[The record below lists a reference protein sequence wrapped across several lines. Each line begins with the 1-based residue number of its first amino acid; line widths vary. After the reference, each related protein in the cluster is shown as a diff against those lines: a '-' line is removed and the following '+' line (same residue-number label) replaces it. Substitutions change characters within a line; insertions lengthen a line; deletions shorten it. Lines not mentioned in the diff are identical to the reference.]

1 MSNIQVIQLAEYKQP
16 IIKENN
22 REEWVE
28 YGENNDFFDFLIE
41 RHKKSTTNNAIINTI
56 TRLIYG
62 KGLTALD
69 ANTKPNEYAQLITL
83 ISSDDVR
90 KNLGELKLLGQC
102 AIQVHYNKKRDR
114 VLKAF
119 HVPVNLLRAEK
130 CNKDGE
136 ITGYYYSDNWQ
147 DVKKFQPKRLDAF
160 GFGSGEIEILYVK
173 PYSVGMKYYSNV
185 DYQGAL
191 PYCTLEEEIS
201 DYLINLTQRRF
212 TPTLLMNFN
221 NGTGTPEQQDEVHRS
236 IKNKFTGSKGEPY
249 ILSFNKNKD
258 SAATIDSIQL
268 DNAPEHYSFL
278 SEECLRK
285 IMLGHQVTSPLLF
298 GIATTTGFS
307 SNADELKNSAILFE
321 NMVIEPFR
329 NLYIDALT
337 QILSF
342 NNISLKLAFESLNPL
357 DGSGNIAKE
366 TPESKVIEAINSL
379 SPLVANKVLE
389 SMTPNEIR
397 SLVSLSPQE
406 SGDKL
411 ATSNTTLSEQKS
423 ELELYLDSVGEVID
437 ENEWVIVDERD
448 VDYNEEVNLDSQ
460 IEALNNPKKNL
471 FQKLA
476 SAVKAIPNA
485 KSEQDATVKGVNY
498 KVRYKYYGNPKP
510 ERDFCRIMMNSNK
523 LYRKEDL
530 ERVDSNLVNKGF
542 GHNGEPYNVF
552 LFAGGPRCK
561 HFFRRVTFMST
572 NGVDVNSP
580 LAKTISTE
588 TASKR
593 GYKVTN
599 PYQVGVQKNNL
610 PNKGFH
616 PDNKNLPID
625 AQ

>member
-285 IMLGHQVTSPLLF
+285 IMLGHQVTSPLIF

-307 SNADELKNSAILFE
+307 SNADELKNSLTIFDNLVIKPFQDLYLDAIE
-321 NMVIEPFR
+321 K
-329 NLYIDALT
+329 
-337 QILSF
+337 ILAF
-342 NNISLKLAFESLNPL
+342 NGISLKLSFESLNPFE
-357 DGSGNIAKE
+357 DRSAKVE
-366 TPESKVIEAINSL
+366 D
-379 SPLVANKVLE
+379 ANTKE
-389 SMTPNEIR
+389 
-397 SLVSLSPQE
+397 
-406 SGDKL
+406 
-411 ATSNTTLSEQKS
+411 TTLSEQKS

-437 ENEWVIVDERD
+437 EKEWVIVDERD
-448 VDYNEEVNLDSQ
+448 VDYDEEVNLDSQ

-485 KSEQDATVKGVNY
+485 KSEQDKTVKGVNY
-498 KVRYKYYGNPKP
+498 KVRYKYAGNPKP
-510 ERDFCRIMMNSNK
+510 ERDFCRVMMNANK

>member
-285 IMLGHQVTSPLLF
+285 IMLGHQVTSPLIF

-307 SNADELKNSAILFE
+307 SNADELKNSLTIFDNLVIKPFQDLYLDAIE
-321 NMVIEPFR
+321 K
-329 NLYIDALT
+329 
-337 QILSF
+337 ILAF
-342 NNISLKLAFESLNPL
+342 NGISLKLSFESLNPFE
-357 DGSGNIAKE
+357 DRSAKVE
-366 TPESKVIEAINSL
+366 DVNTKE
-379 SPLVANKVLE
+379 
-389 SMTPNEIR
+389 
-397 SLVSLSPQE
+397 
-406 SGDKL
+406 
-411 ATSNTTLSEQKS
+411 TTLSSQEIDLS
-423 ELELYLDSVGEVID
+423 EFGEEID
-437 ENEWVIVDERD
+437 ENYILIDERE
-448 VDYNEEVNLDSQ
+448 VDYDNEETLDNYLNEVETKLSDVKLSFMDKLVNFVSTGTARPTAVSSQ
-460 IEALNNPKKNL
+460 DK
-471 FQKLA
+471 Q
-476 SAVKAIPNA
+476 
-485 KSEQDATVKGVNY
+485 VKGVMF
-498 KVRYKYYGNPKP
+498 KVRYKYTGNPNP
-510 ERDFCRIMMNSNK
+510 ERAFCKAMMSANK
-523 LYRKEDL
+523 IYRKEDL
-530 ERVDSNLVNKGF
+530 DRMSESVVNKGF
-542 GHNGEPYNVF
+542 GEFGADKYDIF
-552 LFAGGPRCK
+552 RFKGGPRCHHK
-561 HFFRRVTFMST
+561 FMRQTYMLNDKDTFDQIGT
-572 NGVDVNSP
+572 RAAEIKGF
-580 LAKTISTE
+580 
-588 TASKR
+588 
-593 GYKVTN
+593 KVTN
-599 PYQVGVQKNNL
+599 PYEVSIYPNNL
-610 PNKGFH
+610 PLKGFS
-616 PDNKNLPID
+616 PNNKNLPSD

>member
-136 ITGYYYSDNWQ
+136 ITGYYYSDNWA
-147 DVKKFQPKRLDAF
+147 DTKKFQPKRLDAF

-307 SNADELKNSAILFE
+307 SNADELKNSLTIFDNLVIKPFQDLYLDAIE
-321 NMVIEPFR
+321 K
-329 NLYIDALT
+329 
-337 QILSF
+337 ILAF
-342 NNISLKLAFESLNPL
+342 NGISLKLSFESLNPFE
-357 DGSGNIAKE
+357 DRSAKVE
-366 TPESKVIEAINSL
+366 DVNTKE
-379 SPLVANKVLE
+379 
-389 SMTPNEIR
+389 
-397 SLVSLSPQE
+397 
-406 SGDKL
+406 
-411 ATSNTTLSEQKS
+411 TTLSSQEIDLS
-423 ELELYLDSVGEVID
+423 EFGEEID
-437 ENEWVIVDERD
+437 ENYILIDERE
-448 VDYNEEVNLDSQ
+448 VDYDNEETLDNYLNEVETKLSDVKLSFMDKLVNFVSTGTARPTAVSSQ
-460 IEALNNPKKNL
+460 DK
-471 FQKLA
+471 Q
-476 SAVKAIPNA
+476 
-485 KSEQDATVKGVNY
+485 VKGVMF
-498 KVRYKYYGNPKP
+498 KVRYKYTGNPNP
-510 ERDFCRIMMNSNK
+510 ERAFCKAMMSANK
-523 LYRKEDL
+523 IYRKEDL
-530 ERVDSNLVNKGF
+530 DRMSESVVNKGF
-542 GHNGEPYNVF
+542 GEFGADKYDIF
-552 LFAGGPRCK
+552 RFKGGPRCHHK
-561 HFFRRVTFMST
+561 FMRQTYMLNDKDTFDQIGT
-572 NGVDVNSP
+572 RAAEIKGF
-580 LAKTISTE
+580 
-588 TASKR
+588 
-593 GYKVTN
+593 KVTN
-599 PYQVGVQKNNL
+599 PYEVSIYPNNL
-610 PNKGFH
+610 PLKGFS
-616 PDNKNLPID
+616 PNNKNLPSD
-625 AQ
+625 VE

>member
-285 IMLGHQVTSPLLF
+285 IMLGHQVTSPLIF
-298 GIATTTGFS
+298 GIATSTGFS
-307 SNADELKNSAILFE
+307 SNADELKNSLTIFDNLVIKPFQDLYLDAIE
-321 NMVIEPFR
+321 K
-329 NLYIDALT
+329 
-337 QILSF
+337 ILAF
-342 NNISLKLAFESLNPL
+342 NGISLKLSFESLNPFE
-357 DGSGNIAKE
+357 DRSAKVE
-366 TPESKVIEAINSL
+366 D
-379 SPLVANKVLE
+379 ANTKE
-389 SMTPNEIR
+389 
-397 SLVSLSPQE
+397 
-406 SGDKL
+406 
-411 ATSNTTLSEQKS
+411 TTLSSQEIDLS
-423 ELELYLDSVGEVID
+423 EFGEEID
-437 ENEWVIVDERD
+437 ENYILIDERE
-448 VDYNEEVNLDSQ
+448 VDYDNEETLDNYLNEVETKLSDVKLSFMDKLVNFVSTGTARPTAVSSQ
-460 IEALNNPKKNL
+460 DK
-471 FQKLA
+471 Q
-476 SAVKAIPNA
+476 
-485 KSEQDATVKGVNY
+485 VKGVMF
-498 KVRYKYYGNPKP
+498 KVRYKYTGNPNP
-510 ERDFCRIMMNSNK
+510 ERAFCKAMMSANK
-523 LYRKEDL
+523 IYRKEDL
-530 ERVDSNLVNKGF
+530 DRMSESVVNKGF
-542 GHNGEPYNVF
+542 GEFGADKYDIF
-552 LFAGGPRCK
+552 RFKGGPRCHHK
-561 HFFRRVTFMST
+561 FMRQTYMLNDKDTFDQIGT
-572 NGVDVNSP
+572 RAAEIKGF
-580 LAKTISTE
+580 
-588 TASKR
+588 
-593 GYKVTN
+593 KVTN
-599 PYQVGVQKNNL
+599 PYEVSIYPNNL
-610 PNKGFH
+610 PLKGFS
-616 PDNKNLPID
+616 PNNKNLPSD

>member
-285 IMLGHQVTSPLLF
+285 IMLGYQVTSPLLF
-298 GIATTTGFS
+298 GIATSTGFS

-437 ENEWVIVDERD
+437 EKEWILVDERD

-530 ERVDSNLVNKGF
+530 ERVDSNLVNPGF
-542 GHNGEPYNVF
+542 GHNGEKYNVF

>member
-28 YGENNDFFDFLIE
+28 YGENNDFFDWLIE

-114 VLKAF
+114 IIKAF
-119 HVPVNLLRAEK
+119 HIPVNLLRAEK

-285 IMLGHQVTSPLLF
+285 IMLGHQVTSPLIF

-307 SNADELKNSAILFE
+307 SNADELKNSLTIFDNLVIKPFQDLYLDAIE
-321 NMVIEPFR
+321 K
-329 NLYIDALT
+329 
-337 QILSF
+337 ILAF
-342 NNISLKLAFESLNPL
+342 NGISLKLAFESLNPFE
-357 DGSGNIAKE
+357 DRSAKVE
-366 TPESKVIEAINSL
+366 D
-379 SPLVANKVLE
+379 ANTK
-389 SMTPNEIR
+389 
-397 SLVSLSPQE
+397 Q
-406 SGDKL
+406 
-411 ATSNTTLSEQKS
+411 TTLSSQEIDLS
-423 ELELYLDSVGEVID
+423 EFGEEIDDNYILID
-437 ENEWVIVDERD
+437 ERE
-448 VDYNEEVNLDSQ
+448 VDYDNEETLDNYLNEVETKLSDVKLSFMDKLINFVSTGTARPTAVSSQ
-460 IEALNNPKKNL
+460 DK
-471 FQKLA
+471 Q
-476 SAVKAIPNA
+476 
-485 KSEQDATVKGVNY
+485 VKGVMF
-498 KVRYKYYGNPKP
+498 KVRYKYTGNPNP
-510 ERDFCRIMMNSNK
+510 ERAFCKAMMSANK
-523 LYRKEDL
+523 VYRKEDL
-530 ERVDSNLVNKGF
+530 DRMSQSVVNKGF
-542 GHNGEPYNVF
+542 GEFGADKYDIF
-552 LFAGGPRCK
+552 RFKGGPRCHHK
-561 HFFRRVTFMST
+561 FMRQT
-572 NGVDVNSP
+572 YILNDKNVFEQIGTRQAE
-580 LAKTISTE
+580 LK
-588 TASKR
+588 
-593 GYKVTN
+593 GFKVTN
-599 PYQVGVQKNNL
+599 PYEVSIYPNNL
-610 PNKGFH
+610 PLKGFS
-616 PDNKNLPID
+616 PNNKNLPSD
-625 AQ
+625 VE

>member
-160 GFGSGEIEILYVK
+160 GYGSGEIEILYVK

-285 IMLGHQVTSPLLF
+285 IMLGHQVTSPLIF

-307 SNADELKNSAILFE
+307 SNADELKNSLTIFDNLVIKPFQDLYLDAIE
-321 NMVIEPFR
+321 K
-329 NLYIDALT
+329 
-337 QILSF
+337 ILAF
-342 NNISLKLAFESLNPL
+342 NGITLKLSFESLNPFE
-357 DGSGNIAKE
+357 DRSAKVE
-366 TPESKVIEAINSL
+366 D
-379 SPLVANKVLE
+379 ANTKE
-389 SMTPNEIR
+389 
-397 SLVSLSPQE
+397 
-406 SGDKL
+406 
-411 ATSNTTLSEQKS
+411 TTLSEQKS

-437 ENEWVIVDERD
+437 EKEWVVVDERD

-530 ERVDSNLVNKGF
+530 ERVDSNLVNPGF
-542 GHNGEPYNVF
+542 GHNNEPYNVF

>member
-16 IIKENN
+16 IIKESN
-22 REEWVE
+22 RDEWVE

-114 VLKAF
+114 IIKAF
-119 HVPVNLLRAEK
+119 HIPVNLLRAEK

-249 ILSFNKNKD
+249 ILSFNKNKE

-285 IMLGHQVTSPLLF
+285 IMLGHQVTSPLIF

-307 SNADELKNSAILFE
+307 SNADELKNSLTIFDNLVIKPFQDLYLDAIE
-321 NMVIEPFR
+321 K
-329 NLYIDALT
+329 
-337 QILSF
+337 ILSF
-342 NNISLKLAFESLNPL
+342 NGISLKLAFESLNPFE
-357 DGSGNIAKE
+357 DRSAKVE
-366 TPESKVIEAINSL
+366 D
-379 SPLVANKVLE
+379 ANTK
-389 SMTPNEIR
+389 
-397 SLVSLSPQE
+397 Q
-406 SGDKL
+406 
-411 ATSNTTLSEQKS
+411 TTLSSQEIDLS
-423 ELELYLDSVGEVID
+423 EFGEEIDDNYILID
-437 ENEWVIVDERD
+437 ERE
-448 VDYNEEVNLDSQ
+448 VDYDNEETLDNYLNEVETKLSDVKLSFMDKVVNFVSTGTARPTAVSSQ
-460 IEALNNPKKNL
+460 DKQI
-471 FQKLA
+471 
-476 SAVKAIPNA
+476 
-485 KSEQDATVKGVNY
+485 KGTMF
-498 KVRYKYYGNPKP
+498 KVRYKYTGNPNP
-510 ERDFCRIMMNSNK
+510 ERAFCKAMMSANK
-523 LYRKEDL
+523 IYRKEDL
-530 ERVDSNLVNKGF
+530 DRMSQSVVNKGF
-542 GHNGEPYNVF
+542 GEFGADKYDIF
-552 LFAGGPRCK
+552 RFKGGPRCHHK
-561 HFFRRVTFMST
+561 FMRQT
-572 NGVDVNSP
+572 YILNDKNVFEQIGTRQAE
-580 LAKTISTE
+580 LK
-588 TASKR
+588 
-593 GYKVTN
+593 GFKVTN
-599 PYQVGVQKNNL
+599 PYEVSIYPNNL
-610 PNKGFH
+610 PLKGFS
-616 PDNKNLPID
+616 PNNKNLPSD
-625 AQ
+625 VE

>member
-212 TPTLLMNFN
+212 TPTLLLNFN
-221 NGTGTPEQQDEVHRS
+221 NGFGTPEQQDEVHRS

-307 SNADELKNSAILFE
+307 SNADELKNSLTIFDNLVIKPFQDLYLDAIE
-321 NMVIEPFR
+321 K
-329 NLYIDALT
+329 
-337 QILSF
+337 ILAF
-342 NNISLKLAFESLNPL
+342 NGISLKLSFESLNPFE
-357 DGSGNIAKE
+357 DRSAKVE
-366 TPESKVIEAINSL
+366 DVNTKE
-379 SPLVANKVLE
+379 
-389 SMTPNEIR
+389 
-397 SLVSLSPQE
+397 
-406 SGDKL
+406 
-411 ATSNTTLSEQKS
+411 TTLSSQEIDLS
-423 ELELYLDSVGEVID
+423 EFGEEID
-437 ENEWVIVDERD
+437 ENYILIDERE
-448 VDYNEEVNLDSQ
+448 VDYDNEETLDNYLNEVETKLSDVKLSFMDKLVNFVSTGTARPTAVSSQ
-460 IEALNNPKKNL
+460 DK
-471 FQKLA
+471 Q
-476 SAVKAIPNA
+476 
-485 KSEQDATVKGVNY
+485 VKGVMF
-498 KVRYKYYGNPKP
+498 KVRYKYTGNPNP
-510 ERDFCRIMMNSNK
+510 ERAFCKAMMSANK
-523 LYRKEDL
+523 IYRKEDL
-530 ERVDSNLVNKGF
+530 DRMSESVVNKGF
-542 GHNGEPYNVF
+542 GEFGADKYDIF
-552 LFAGGPRCK
+552 RFKGGPRCHHK
-561 HFFRRVTFMST
+561 FMRQTYMLNDKDTFDQIGT
-572 NGVDVNSP
+572 RAAEIKGF
-580 LAKTISTE
+580 
-588 TASKR
+588 
-593 GYKVTN
+593 KVTN
-599 PYQVGVQKNNL
+599 PYEVSIYPNNL
-610 PNKGFH
+610 PLKGFS
-616 PDNKNLPID
+616 PNNKNLPSD

>member
-16 IIKENN
+16 IIKEDT

-83 ISSDDVR
+83 ISADDIR
-90 KNLGELKLLGQC
+90 KNLGELKMLGQC
-102 AIQVHYNKKRDR
+102 AIQVHYSKKRDKI
-114 VLKAF
+114 LKAY
-119 HVPVNLLRAEK
+119 HIPVNLLRAEK
-130 CNKDGE
+130 CNKDGD
-136 ITGYYYSDNWQ
+136 ITGYYYSDNWS
-147 DVKKFQPKRLDAF
+147 DTRKFKPNRIDAF
-160 GFGSGEIEILYVK
+160 GFGSGEVEILYIK

-212 TPTLLMNFN
+212 VPTLLLNFN
-221 NGTGTPEQQDEVHRS
+221 NGTGTPEQQDAVHQS

-249 ILSFNKNKD
+249 ILSFNKNKE

-268 DNAPEHYSFL
+268 DSAPEHYSFL

-285 IMLGHQVTSPLLF
+285 IMLGHQVTSPLIF

-329 NLYIDALT
+329 NIYLDAIEK
-337 QILSF
+337 ILSY
-342 NNISLKLAFESLNPL
+342 NQISLKLAFESLNPL
-357 DGSGNIAKE
+357 DGSGNLAKE

-397 SLVSLSPQE
+397 SLVGLAPESKGNDLS
-406 SGDKL
+406 S
-411 ATSNTTLSEQKS
+411 SNTTLSSQELDLS
-423 ELELYLDSVGEVID
+423 EYGEDID
-437 ENEWVIVDERD
+437 ENEWVLIDSHKVNYDLENELDEYLNKLNKPSTLSK
-448 VDYNEEVNLDSQ
+448 VVNFVTTGTARANS
-460 IEALNNPKKNL
+460 
-471 FQKLA
+471 
-476 SAVKAIPNA
+476 
-485 KSEQDATVKGVNY
+485 KSEQDGQIFKHRYRYAGDTSGNSRIFCKRMIDAN
-498 KVRYKYYGNPKP
+498 KV
-510 ERDFCRIMMNSNK
+510 
-523 LYRKEDL
+523 YRKEDIIRMGEQVVNETR
-530 ERVDSNLVNKGF
+530 ERKDGTIGGF
-542 GHNGEPYNVF
+542 GPEGDLKYSIW
-552 LFAGGPRCK
+552 LFKGGKSCH
-561 HFFRRVTFMST
+561 HFWVRETYLRKS
-572 NGVDVNSP
+572 DANSP
-580 LAKTISTE
+580 LAKKYTPAEARKSGEI
-588 TASKR
+588 
-593 GYKVTN
+593 VPTN
-599 PYQVGVQKNNL
+599 DSRVYQR
-610 PNKGFH
+610 
-616 PDNKNLPID
+616 PID
-625 AQ
+625 MPNQGAYRP

>member
-102 AIQVHYNKKRDR
+102 AIQVHYDKKRDR

-160 GFGSGEIEILYVK
+160 GYGSGEIEILYVK

-285 IMLGHQVTSPLLF
+285 IMLGHQVTSPLIF

-307 SNADELKNSAILFE
+307 SNADELKNSLTIFDNLVIKPFQDLYLDAIE
-321 NMVIEPFR
+321 K
-329 NLYIDALT
+329 
-337 QILSF
+337 ILAF
-342 NNISLKLAFESLNPL
+342 NGISLKLSFESLNPFE
-357 DGSGNIAKE
+357 DRSAKVE
-366 TPESKVIEAINSL
+366 D
-379 SPLVANKVLE
+379 ANTKE
-389 SMTPNEIR
+389 
-397 SLVSLSPQE
+397 
-406 SGDKL
+406 
-411 ATSNTTLSEQKS
+411 TTLSSQEIDLS
-423 ELELYLDSVGEVID
+423 EFGEEID
-437 ENEWVIVDERD
+437 ENYILIDERE
-448 VDYNEEVNLDSQ
+448 VDYDNEETLDNYLNEVETKLSDVKLSFMDKLVNFVSTGTARPTAISSQ
-460 IEALNNPKKNL
+460 DK
-471 FQKLA
+471 Q
-476 SAVKAIPNA
+476 
-485 KSEQDATVKGVNY
+485 VKGVMF
-498 KVRYKYYGNPKP
+498 KVRYKYTGNPNP
-510 ERDFCRIMMNSNK
+510 ERAFCKAMMSANK
-523 LYRKEDL
+523 IYRKEDL
-530 ERVDSNLVNKGF
+530 DRMSESVVNKGF
-542 GHNGEPYNVF
+542 GEFGADKYDIF
-552 LFAGGPRCK
+552 RFKGGPRCHHK
-561 HFFRRVTFMST
+561 FMRQTYMLNDKDTFDQIGT
-572 NGVDVNSP
+572 RAAEIKGF
-580 LAKTISTE
+580 
-588 TASKR
+588 
-593 GYKVTN
+593 KVTN
-599 PYQVGVQKNNL
+599 PYEVSIYPNNL
-610 PNKGFH
+610 PLKGFS
-616 PDNKNLPID
+616 PNNKNLPSD
-625 AQ
+625 VK

>member
-136 ITGYYYSDNWQ
+136 ITGYYYSDNWA
-147 DVKKFQPKRLDAF
+147 DTKKFQPKRLDAF

-285 IMLGHQVTSPLLF
+285 IMLGHQVTSPLIF

-307 SNADELKNSAILFE
+307 SNADELKNSLTIFDNLVIKPFQDLYLDAIE
-321 NMVIEPFR
+321 K
-329 NLYIDALT
+329 
-337 QILSF
+337 ILAF
-342 NNISLKLAFESLNPL
+342 NGIRLKLSFESLNPFE
-357 DGSGNIAKE
+357 DRSAKVE
-366 TPESKVIEAINSL
+366 D
-379 SPLVANKVLE
+379 ANTKE
-389 SMTPNEIR
+389 
-397 SLVSLSPQE
+397 
-406 SGDKL
+406 
-411 ATSNTTLSEQKS
+411 TTLSSQEIDLS
-423 ELELYLDSVGEVID
+423 EFGEEID
-437 ENEWVIVDERD
+437 ENYILIDERE
-448 VDYNEEVNLDSQ
+448 VDYDNEETLDNYLNEVETKLSDVKLSFMDKLVNFVSTGTARPTAISSQ
-460 IEALNNPKKNL
+460 DK
-471 FQKLA
+471 Q
-476 SAVKAIPNA
+476 
-485 KSEQDATVKGVNY
+485 VKGVMF
-498 KVRYKYYGNPKP
+498 KVRYKYTGNPNP
-510 ERDFCRIMMNSNK
+510 ERAFCKAMMSANK
-523 LYRKEDL
+523 IYRKEDL
-530 ERVDSNLVNKGF
+530 DRMSESVVNKGF
-542 GHNGEPYNVF
+542 GEFGADKYDIF
-552 LFAGGPRCK
+552 RFKGGPRCHHK
-561 HFFRRVTFMST
+561 FMRQTYMLNDKDTFDQIGT
-572 NGVDVNSP
+572 RAAEIKGF
-580 LAKTISTE
+580 
-588 TASKR
+588 
-593 GYKVTN
+593 KVTN
-599 PYQVGVQKNNL
+599 PYEVSIYPNNL
-610 PNKGFH
+610 PLKGFS
-616 PDNKNLPID
+616 PNNKNLPSD
-625 AQ
+625 VE

>member
-212 TPTLLMNFN
+212 TPTLLLNFN
-221 NGTGTPEQQDEVHRS
+221 NGFGTPEQQDEVHRS

-285 IMLGHQVTSPLLF
+285 IMLGHQVTSPLIF

-307 SNADELKNSAILFE
+307 SNADELKNSLTIFDNLVIKPFQDLYLDAIE
-321 NMVIEPFR
+321 K
-329 NLYIDALT
+329 
-337 QILSF
+337 ILAF
-342 NNISLKLAFESLNPL
+342 NGISLKLSFESLNPFE
-357 DGSGNIAKE
+357 DRSAKVE
-366 TPESKVIEAINSL
+366 D
-379 SPLVANKVLE
+379 ANTKE
-389 SMTPNEIR
+389 
-397 SLVSLSPQE
+397 
-406 SGDKL
+406 
-411 ATSNTTLSEQKS
+411 TTLSEQKS
-423 ELELYLDSVGEVID
+423 ELQQIIDLAEDADQDDWIVID
-437 ENEWVIVDERD
+437 EREAVEED
-448 VDYNEEVNLDSQ
+448 EEV
-460 IEALNNPKKNL
+460 LNTHL
-471 FQKLA
+471 QKVESKLQEVKL
-476 SAVKAIPNA
+476 SFIQKAINLVSTGSANPTQ
-485 KSEQDATVKGVNY
+485 KSGQDKLVKEKY
-498 KVRYKYYGNPKP
+498 FKVRYKYTGNPNP
-510 ERDFCRIMMNSNK
+510 EREFCKAMMSANK
-523 LYRKEDL
+523 LYRKEDIDL
-530 ERVDSNLVNKGF
+530 MSTKKVNAGF
-542 GHNGEPYNVF
+542 GEFGSDYYDIFRFH
-552 LFAGGPRCK
+552 GGPRCRHK
-561 HFFRRVTFMST
+561 FKRVTMMLDLNKME
-572 NGVDVNSP
+572 NGYQQIGTR
-580 LAKTISTE
+580 AAEIE
-588 TASKR
+588 
-593 GYKVTN
+593 GFKVTN
-599 PYQVGVQKNNL
+599 PTEVSFYPNNL
-610 PNKGFH
+610 PLKGFS
-616 PDNKNLPID
+616 PNNKNLPSD
-625 AQ
+625 VK

>member
-285 IMLGHQVTSPLLF
+285 IMLGHQVTSPLIF

-307 SNADELKNSAILFE
+307 SNADELKNSLTIFDNLVIKPFQDLYLDAIE
-321 NMVIEPFR
+321 K
-329 NLYIDALT
+329 
-337 QILSF
+337 ILAF
-342 NNISLKLAFESLNPL
+342 NGISLKLSFESLNPFE
-357 DGSGNIAKE
+357 DRSAKVE
-366 TPESKVIEAINSL
+366 DVNTKE
-379 SPLVANKVLE
+379 
-389 SMTPNEIR
+389 
-397 SLVSLSPQE
+397 
-406 SGDKL
+406 
-411 ATSNTTLSEQKS
+411 TTLSSQEIDLS
-423 ELELYLDSVGEVID
+423 EFGEEID
-437 ENEWVIVDERD
+437 ENYILIDERE
-448 VDYNEEVNLDSQ
+448 VDYDNEETLDNYLNEVETKLSDVKLSFMDKLVNFVSTGTARPTAISSQ
-460 IEALNNPKKNL
+460 DK
-471 FQKLA
+471 Q
-476 SAVKAIPNA
+476 
-485 KSEQDATVKGVNY
+485 VKGVMF
-498 KVRYKYYGNPKP
+498 KVRYKYTGNPNP
-510 ERDFCRIMMNSNK
+510 ERAFCKAMMSANK
-523 LYRKEDL
+523 IYRKEDL
-530 ERVDSNLVNKGF
+530 DRMSESVVNKGF
-542 GHNGEPYNVF
+542 GEFGADKYDIF
-552 LFAGGPRCK
+552 RFKGGPRCHHK
-561 HFFRRVTFMST
+561 FMRQTYMLNDKDTFDQIGT
-572 NGVDVNSP
+572 RAAEIKGF
-580 LAKTISTE
+580 
-588 TASKR
+588 
-593 GYKVTN
+593 KVTN
-599 PYQVGVQKNNL
+599 PYEVSIYPNNL
-610 PNKGFH
+610 PLKGFS
-616 PDNKNLPID
+616 PNNKNLPSD
-625 AQ
+625 VE

>member
-114 VLKAF
+114 IIKAF
-119 HVPVNLLRAEK
+119 HIPVNLLRAEK

-160 GFGSGEIEILYVK
+160 GYGSGEIEILYVK

-285 IMLGHQVTSPLLF
+285 IMLGHQVTSPLIF

-307 SNADELKNSAILFE
+307 SNADELKNSLTIFDNLVIKPFQDLYLDAIE
-321 NMVIEPFR
+321 K
-329 NLYIDALT
+329 
-337 QILSF
+337 ILAF
-342 NNISLKLAFESLNPL
+342 NGISLKLSFESLNPFE
-357 DGSGNIAKE
+357 DRSAKVE
-366 TPESKVIEAINSL
+366 DVNTKE
-379 SPLVANKVLE
+379 
-389 SMTPNEIR
+389 
-397 SLVSLSPQE
+397 
-406 SGDKL
+406 
-411 ATSNTTLSEQKS
+411 TTLSSQEIDLS
-423 ELELYLDSVGEVID
+423 EFGEEIDDNYILID
-437 ENEWVIVDERD
+437 ERE
-448 VDYNEEVNLDSQ
+448 VDYDNEETLDNYLNEVENKLSDVKLSFMDKLVNFVSTGIARPTAISSQ
-460 IEALNNPKKNL
+460 DKQI
-471 FQKLA
+471 
-476 SAVKAIPNA
+476 
-485 KSEQDATVKGVNY
+485 KGVMF
-498 KVRYKYYGNPKP
+498 KVRYKYTGNPNP
-510 ERDFCRIMMNSNK
+510 ERAFCKAMMSANK
-523 LYRKEDL
+523 VYRKEDIDRL
-530 ERVDSNLVNKGF
+530 SDSMPNKGF
-542 GHNGEPYNVF
+542 GEFGSDYIDIFRFH
-552 LFAGGPRCK
+552 GGPRCRHK
-561 HFFRRVTFMST
+561 WSRQTYMLNDKDTFEQIGT
-572 NGVDVNSP
+572 RAAEIKGF
-580 LAKTISTE
+580 
-588 TASKR
+588 
-593 GYKVTN
+593 KVTN
-599 PYQVGVQKNNL
+599 PYEVSIYPNNL
-610 PNKGFH
+610 PLKGFS
-616 PDNKNLPID
+616 PNNKNLPSD
-625 AQ
+625 VK

>member
-160 GFGSGEIEILYVK
+160 GYGSGEIEILYVK

-285 IMLGHQVTSPLLF
+285 IMLGHQVTSPLIF

-307 SNADELKNSAILFE
+307 SNADELKNSLTIFDNLVIKPFQDLYLDAIE
-321 NMVIEPFR
+321 K
-329 NLYIDALT
+329 
-337 QILSF
+337 ILAF
-342 NNISLKLAFESLNPL
+342 NGITLKLSFESLNPFE
-357 DGSGNIAKE
+357 DRSAKVE
-366 TPESKVIEAINSL
+366 D
-379 SPLVANKVLE
+379 ANTKE
-389 SMTPNEIR
+389 
-397 SLVSLSPQE
+397 
-406 SGDKL
+406 
-411 ATSNTTLSEQKS
+411 TTLSEQKS

-437 ENEWVIVDERD
+437 EKEWVIVDERD
-448 VDYNEEVNLDSQ
+448 VDYNEEVNLDAQ

-485 KSEQDATVKGVNY
+485 KSEQDATIKGVNY

-530 ERVDSNLVNKGF
+530 ERVDSNLVNPGF
-542 GHNGEPYNVF
+542 GHNNEPYNVF

-588 TASKR
+588 SASKR

>member
-147 DVKKFQPKRLDAF
+147 DTKKFQPKRLDAF
-160 GFGSGEIEILYVK
+160 GYGSGEIEILYVK

-285 IMLGHQVTSPLLF
+285 IMLGHQVTSPLIF
-298 GIATTTGFS
+298 GIATSTGFS
-307 SNADELKNSAILFE
+307 SNADELKNSLTIFDNLVIKPFQDLYLDAIE
-321 NMVIEPFR
+321 K
-329 NLYIDALT
+329 
-337 QILSF
+337 ILAF
-342 NNISLKLAFESLNPL
+342 NGISLKLSFESLNPFE
-357 DGSGNIAKE
+357 DRTAKVE
-366 TPESKVIEAINSL
+366 D
-379 SPLVANKVLE
+379 ANTKE
-389 SMTPNEIR
+389 
-397 SLVSLSPQE
+397 
-406 SGDKL
+406 
-411 ATSNTTLSEQKS
+411 TTLSSQEIDLS
-423 ELELYLDSVGEVID
+423 EFGEEIDDNYILIDEREVDYDNEETLDNYLDEV
-437 ENEWVIVDERD
+437 ETKLSD
-448 VDYNEEVNLDSQ
+448 VKLSFMDKLVNFVSTGTARPTAISSQ
-460 IEALNNPKKNL
+460 DK
-471 FQKLA
+471 Q
-476 SAVKAIPNA
+476 
-485 KSEQDATVKGVNY
+485 VKGVMF
-498 KVRYKYYGNPKP
+498 KVRYKYTGNPNP
-510 ERDFCRIMMNSNK
+510 ERAFCKAMMSANK
-523 LYRKEDL
+523 IYRKEDL
-530 ERVDSNLVNKGF
+530 DRMSESVVNKGF
-542 GHNGEPYNVF
+542 GEFGADKYDIF
-552 LFAGGPRCK
+552 RFKGGPRCK
-561 HFFRRVTFMST
+561 HKFMRQTYMLNDKDTFDQIGT
-572 NGVDVNSP
+572 RAAEIKGF
-580 LAKTISTE
+580 
-588 TASKR
+588 
-593 GYKVTN
+593 KVTN
-599 PYQVGVQKNNL
+599 PYEVSIYPNNL
-610 PNKGFH
+610 PLKGFS
-616 PDNKNLPID
+616 PNNKNLPSD

>member
-285 IMLGHQVTSPLLF
+285 IMLGHQVTSPLIF

-307 SNADELKNSAILFE
+307 SNADELKNSLTIFDNLVIKPFQDLYLDAIE
-321 NMVIEPFR
+321 K
-329 NLYIDALT
+329 
-337 QILSF
+337 ILAF
-342 NNISLKLAFESLNPL
+342 NGISLKLSFESLNPFE
-357 DGSGNIAKE
+357 DRSAKVE
-366 TPESKVIEAINSL
+366 D
-379 SPLVANKVLE
+379 ANTKE
-389 SMTPNEIR
+389 
-397 SLVSLSPQE
+397 
-406 SGDKL
+406 
-411 ATSNTTLSEQKS
+411 TTLSEQKS

-437 ENEWVIVDERD
+437 ENEWILVDERD

-485 KSEQDATVKGVNY
+485 KSEQDATIKGVNY

-510 ERDFCRIMMNSNK
+510 ERDFCRIMMNANK

-530 ERVDSNLVNKGF
+530 EQVDSNLVNPGF
-542 GHNGEPYNVF
+542 GHNGEKYNIF

-572 NGVDVNSP
+572 NGVDVKSP

>member
-28 YGENNDFFDFLIE
+28 YGESNDFFDWLIE

-69 ANTKPNEYAQLITL
+69 ANSKPNEYAQLITL

-114 VLKAF
+114 IIKAF
-119 HVPVNLLRAEK
+119 HIPVNLLRAEK

-160 GFGSGEIEILYVK
+160 GYGSGEIEILYVK

-285 IMLGHQVTSPLLF
+285 IMLGHQVTSPLIF

-307 SNADELKNSAILFE
+307 SNADELKNSLTIFDNLVIKPFQDLYLDAIE
-321 NMVIEPFR
+321 K
-329 NLYIDALT
+329 
-337 QILSF
+337 ILAF
-342 NNISLKLAFESLNPL
+342 NGITLKLSFESLNPFE
-357 DGSGNIAKE
+357 DRSAKVE
-366 TPESKVIEAINSL
+366 D
-379 SPLVANKVLE
+379 ANTKE
-389 SMTPNEIR
+389 
-397 SLVSLSPQE
+397 
-406 SGDKL
+406 
-411 ATSNTTLSEQKS
+411 TTLSEQKS

-437 ENEWVIVDERD
+437 EKEWVIVDERD

-510 ERDFCRIMMNSNK
+510 ERDFCRVMMNSNK

-530 ERVDSNLVNKGF
+530 ERVDSNLVNPGF
-542 GHNGEPYNVF
+542 GHNNEPYNVF

>member
-285 IMLGHQVTSPLLF
+285 IMLGHQVTSPLIF

-307 SNADELKNSAILFE
+307 SNADELKNSLTIFDNLVIKPFQDLYLDAIE
-321 NMVIEPFR
+321 K
-329 NLYIDALT
+329 
-337 QILSF
+337 ILAF
-342 NNISLKLAFESLNPL
+342 NGISLKLSFESLNPFE
-357 DGSGNIAKE
+357 DRSAKVE
-366 TPESKVIEAINSL
+366 D
-379 SPLVANKVLE
+379 ANTKE
-389 SMTPNEIR
+389 
-397 SLVSLSPQE
+397 
-406 SGDKL
+406 
-411 ATSNTTLSEQKS
+411 TTLSEQKS

-485 KSEQDATVKGVNY
+485 KSEQDATIKGVNY

-542 GHNGEPYNVF
+542 GHNGEKYNVF

>member
-16 IIKENN
+16 IIKEDT

-69 ANTKPNEYAQLITL
+69 ANKKPSEYAQLITL
-83 ISSDDVR
+83 ISSDDIR
-90 KNLGELKLLGQC
+90 KNLGELKMLGQC

-212 TPTLLMNFN
+212 TPTLLLNFN
-221 NGTGTPEQQDEVHRS
+221 NGFGTPEQQDEVHRS

-249 ILSFNKNKD
+249 ILSFNKNKE

-285 IMLGHQVTSPLLF
+285 IMLGHQVTSPLIF
-298 GIATTTGFS
+298 GIATSTGFS
-307 SNADELKNSAILFE
+307 SNADELKNSLTIFDNLVIKPFQDLYLDAIE
-321 NMVIEPFR
+321 K
-329 NLYIDALT
+329 
-337 QILSF
+337 ILSF
-342 NNISLKLAFESLNPL
+342 NGISLKLSFESLNPFE
-357 DGSGNIAKE
+357 DRSAKVE
-366 TPESKVIEAINSL
+366 D
-379 SPLVANKVLE
+379 ANTKE
-389 SMTPNEIR
+389 
-397 SLVSLSPQE
+397 
-406 SGDKL
+406 
-411 ATSNTTLSEQKS
+411 TTLSSQEIDLS
-423 ELELYLDSVGEVID
+423 AYGEDID
-437 ENEWVIVDERD
+437 ENEWVLIDSHKVNYDLE
-448 VDYNEEVNLDSQ
+448 NELDLR
-460 IEALNNPKKNL
+460 IEELNNPKTS
-471 FQKLA
+471 KLKQIVNF
-476 SAVKAIPNA
+476 VKTGTANPNA
-485 KSEQDATVKGVNY
+485 KSEQDGQIFKTRYRYSGNVGDNSREFCKAMLSAN
-498 KVRYKYYGNPKP
+498 KV
-510 ERDFCRIMMNSNK
+510 
-523 LYRKEDL
+523 YRKEDIIRM
-530 ERVDSNLVNKGF
+530 ESQEVNKGW
-542 GHNGEPYNVF
+542 GPNGADNYSIWIYK
-552 LFAGGPRCK
+552 GGGDCHHYWTRETYLRK
-561 HFFRRVTFMST
+561 S
-572 NGVDVNSP
+572 DANSP
-580 LAKTISTE
+580 LAKKFTPSE
-588 TASKR
+588 TRKQGEIAPTNESKVYQKPKDMEYN
-593 GYKVTN
+593 GFLPTN
-599 PYQVGVQKNNL
+599 KRFN
-610 PNKGFH
+610 
-616 PDNKNLPID
+616 
-625 AQ
+625 

>member
-136 ITGYYYSDNWQ
+136 ITGYYYSDNWA
-147 DVKKFQPKRLDAF
+147 DTKKFQPKRLDAF

-191 PYCTLEEEIS
+191 PYCTIEEEIS

-285 IMLGHQVTSPLLF
+285 IMLGHQVTSPLIF

-307 SNADELKNSAILFE
+307 SNADELKNSLTIFDNLVIKPFQDLYLDAIE
-321 NMVIEPFR
+321 K
-329 NLYIDALT
+329 
-337 QILSF
+337 ILAF
-342 NNISLKLAFESLNPL
+342 NGISLKLSFESLNPFE
-357 DGSGNIAKE
+357 DRSAKVE
-366 TPESKVIEAINSL
+366 D
-379 SPLVANKVLE
+379 ANTKE
-389 SMTPNEIR
+389 
-397 SLVSLSPQE
+397 
-406 SGDKL
+406 
-411 ATSNTTLSEQKS
+411 TTLSSQEIDLS
-423 ELELYLDSVGEVID
+423 EFGEEID
-437 ENEWVIVDERD
+437 ENYILIDERE
-448 VDYNEEVNLDSQ
+448 VDYDNEETLDNYLNEVETKLSDVKLSFMDKLVNFVSTGTARPTAISSQ
-460 IEALNNPKKNL
+460 DK
-471 FQKLA
+471 Q
-476 SAVKAIPNA
+476 
-485 KSEQDATVKGVNY
+485 VKGVMF
-498 KVRYKYYGNPKP
+498 KVRYKYTGNPNP
-510 ERDFCRIMMNSNK
+510 ERAFCKAMMSANK
-523 LYRKEDL
+523 IYRKEDL
-530 ERVDSNLVNKGF
+530 DRMSESVVNKGF
-542 GHNGEPYNVF
+542 GEFGADKYDIF
-552 LFAGGPRCK
+552 RFKGGPRCHHK
-561 HFFRRVTFMST
+561 FMRQTYMLNDKDTFDQIGT
-572 NGVDVNSP
+572 RAAEIKGF
-580 LAKTISTE
+580 
-588 TASKR
+588 
-593 GYKVTN
+593 KVTN
-599 PYQVGVQKNNL
+599 PYEVSIYPNNL
-610 PNKGFH
+610 PLKGFS
-616 PDNKNLPID
+616 PNNKNLPSD
-625 AQ
+625 VE

>member
-69 ANTKPNEYAQLITL
+69 ANSKPNEYAQLITL

-160 GFGSGEIEILYVK
+160 GYGSGEIEILYVK

-285 IMLGHQVTSPLLF
+285 IMLGHQVTSPLIF

-307 SNADELKNSAILFE
+307 SNADELKNSLTIFDNLVIKPFQDLYLDAIEKML
-321 NMVIEPFR
+321 
-329 NLYIDALT
+329 A
-337 QILSF
+337 F
-342 NNISLKLAFESLNPL
+342 NGITLKLSFESLNPFE
-357 DGSGNIAKE
+357 DRSANVEDVNTKE
-366 TPESKVIEAINSL
+366 
-379 SPLVANKVLE
+379 
-389 SMTPNEIR
+389 
-397 SLVSLSPQE
+397 
-406 SGDKL
+406 
-411 ATSNTTLSEQKS
+411 TTLSEQKS

-437 ENEWVIVDERD
+437 EKEWVIVDERD

-485 KSEQDATVKGVNY
+485 KSEQDATIKGVNY

-530 ERVDSNLVNKGF
+530 ERVDSNLVNPGF
-542 GHNGEPYNVF
+542 GHNNEPYNVF

>member
-212 TPTLLMNFN
+212 TPTLLLNFN
-221 NGTGTPEQQDEVHRS
+221 NGFGTPEQQDEVHRS

-285 IMLGHQVTSPLLF
+285 IMLGHQVTSPLIF

-307 SNADELKNSAILFE
+307 SNADELKNSLTIFDNLVIKPFQDLYLDAIE
-321 NMVIEPFR
+321 K
-329 NLYIDALT
+329 
-337 QILSF
+337 ILAF
-342 NNISLKLAFESLNPL
+342 NGISLKLSFESLNPFE
-357 DGSGNIAKE
+357 DRSAKVE
-366 TPESKVIEAINSL
+366 DVNTKE
-379 SPLVANKVLE
+379 
-389 SMTPNEIR
+389 
-397 SLVSLSPQE
+397 
-406 SGDKL
+406 
-411 ATSNTTLSEQKS
+411 TTLSSQEIDLS
-423 ELELYLDSVGEVID
+423 EFGEEID
-437 ENEWVIVDERD
+437 ENYILIDERE
-448 VDYNEEVNLDSQ
+448 VDYDNEETLDNYLNEVETKLSDVKLSFMDKLVNFVSTGTARPTAISSQ
-460 IEALNNPKKNL
+460 DK
-471 FQKLA
+471 Q
-476 SAVKAIPNA
+476 
-485 KSEQDATVKGVNY
+485 VKGVMF
-498 KVRYKYYGNPKP
+498 KVRYKYTGNPNP
-510 ERDFCRIMMNSNK
+510 ERAFCKAMMSANK
-523 LYRKEDL
+523 IYRKEDL
-530 ERVDSNLVNKGF
+530 DRMSESVVNKGF
-542 GHNGEPYNVF
+542 GEFGADKYDIF
-552 LFAGGPRCK
+552 RFKGGPRCHHK
-561 HFFRRVTFMST
+561 FMRQTYMLNDKDTFDQIGT
-572 NGVDVNSP
+572 RAAEIKGF
-580 LAKTISTE
+580 
-588 TASKR
+588 
-593 GYKVTN
+593 KVTN
-599 PYQVGVQKNNL
+599 PYEVSIYPNNL
-610 PNKGFH
+610 PLKGFS
-616 PDNKNLPID
+616 PNNKNLPSD
-625 AQ
+625 VE